1 MARDTTA
8 SSLVAGE
15 IRAELG
21 RRQLSMT
28 WLADKVG
35 AERTSF
41 TKKLGGQRALSVDDV
56 WHCANA
62 LEIPV
67 ADLLAAG
74 RLQPAA

>member
-1 MARDTTA
+1 
-8 SSLVAGE
+8 
-15 IRAELG
+15 
-21 RRQLSMT
+21 MT